1 MTFPSSPPPVPPVV
15 SRFADGR
22 PVRAVWVNGVG
33 GVTFGLGSGIP
44 AEFVKVADAATTD
57 FAAEARR
64 LRWAAPYLTVPPVL
78 GFGVDPSPAGDVAW
92 LRTDALPGL
101 SAVHPRWLATPEVA
115 VRAIGAGLR
124 VLHDRLPV
132 RSCPFDWSATS
143 RLDRLSPGR
152 RARLGEPP
160 PIDRLVVCH
169 GDACS
174 PNTLIDDDGRCCG
187 HVDFGELGVADRWAD
202 LAVATLSLGWNYPG
216 RSWEAELFA
225 AYGVQPDPVRIDYY
239 RRLWQAFDH
248 TSDAAS
254 R

>member
-1 MTFPSSPPPVPPVV
+1 VTFPSSPPAAPAVV

-22 PVRAVWVNGVG
+22 PVRAVWVNGDG
-33 GVTFGLGSGIP
+33 GVTFRLGSGMP

-57 FAAEARR
+57 FATEAAR
-64 LRWAAPYLTVPPVL
+64 LRWAAPHLAVPPVL

-92 LRTDALPGL
+92 LRTGALPGL
-101 SAVHPRWLATPEVA
+101 SAVHPRWLAAPAAA
-115 VRAIGAGLR
+115 VRALGAGLR

-132 RSCPFDWSATS
+132 RSCPFDWSAIG
-143 RLDRLSPGR
+143 RLDKLPPIR
-152 RARLGEPP
+152 RAGLGEPP

-216 RSWEAELFA
+216 RSWEAELFS
-225 AYGVQPDPVRIDYY
+225 AYGVHPDSVRIDYY

-248 TSDAAS
+248 TPDAAS